1 MSNGFFLIPDEL
13 VRFMAD
19 SYRDEKGNIV
29 YGSDAAEVLEI
40 AMKRALEEEAAA
52 EAADEAADAA
62 ETPETLETPMTV
74 IEKAQA
80 KKREKKKLKGEHL
93 DPYISK
99 AKRILDKNQRE
110 IDNGGKMMTKREFA
124 AGIELGESTVRQNDT
139 LNDIYERFKADNS
152 NVRPSTVNND
162 PDSFFDDDF

>member
-1 MSNGFFLIPDEL
+1 MSNGFYLTPAEQIDFLDDCEKDEN
-13 VRFMAD
+13 
-19 SYRDEKGNIV
+19 GNLA
-29 YGSDAAEVLEI
+29 YGERAAEI
-40 AMKRALEEEAAA
+40 IDRARKRALEEEAA

-80 KKREKKKLKGEHL
+80 QKREKKKLKGEHL